1 MNLSSLAAIG
11 LAYHLV
17 SRLAYVL
24 YIGIALK
31 RQEDTACFTRRYGAT
46 EAFRRFRR
54 TAAILMNND
63 AVGFVVLC
71 FITRGTLPL
80 GVIDLPRAA
89 VIATGAALLLVGVVI
104 KLWAA
109 ATLGAGAYYWRD
121 FFAPEGH
128 VVTRT
133 AGPYKFLKNPMY
145 TVGYLPTYGLALVTG
160 SLPALAAALFDQ
172 AAILAFHQLVEKH
185 HVARVALDNGA
196 GVAQNEGSPRRRPG
210 P

>member
-145 TVGYLPTYGLALVTG
+145 TVGYLQTYGLALVTA
-160 SLPALAAALFDQ
+160 SLPGLIAAAIDQ
-172 AAILAFHQLVEKH
+172 AGILLFYQLVERP
-185 HVARVALDNGA
+185 HVERMH
-196 GVAQNEGSPRRRPG
+196 RPG
-210 P
+210 DSVRVT